1 MSCADIALEY
11 INTCIIYVAAWFPC
25 GHHVVNYSGVYMY
38 YARMR
43 PSRSRYRLD
52 SISLLT
58 VPDSSLAPRKV

>member
-11 INTCIIYVAAWFPC
+11 INTSIIYVAAWLPC
-25 GHHVVNYSGVYMY
+25 GHHGEIYRGVYMY

-43 PSRSRYRLD
+43 PFRSRYRLE
-52 SISLLT
+52 SISSLT